1 MIIQDKQQQGLDDE
15 HVATQRDVI
24 YSGTEV
30 TRGFGFGLE
39 RKLALQ
45 IDKDLDVE
53 GGGPGHSF
61 NAGSTSQKDVD
72 GEVVAT

>member
-1 MIIQDKQQQGLDDE
+1 
-15 HVATQRDVI
+15 
-24 YSGTEV
+24 
-30 TRGFGFGLE
+30 
-39 RKLALQ
+39 LQ